1 MIHSSGKRG
10 RYKRYLSM
18 LIAFIMV
25 CSVFLPA
32 FAENAGGKA
41 DGEASGKAVAVAT
54 YEFYADGSLHDSQT
68 VKDGETLKEPSEPQ
82 KDGSTFKG
90 WYTEKDGGSKFTDF
104 SRQTVTEDKTVK
116 LYAGWQENE
125 EPEEAKQPDEKSD
138 ETKETDIEETETVE
152 SEDQSE
158 TEDQDGS
165 DTDEE
170 TASEES
176 DSSKKEDTDQEEE
189 TEDETSEEDSEEAD
203 ETENVSEADQDETED
218 ADKTDT
224 VSTDKQ
230 DDETD
235 KEDGKNSIDIS
246 ESKLTQSDEQSE
258 DEDKDDSQ
266 SDSEDK
272 DAADDEENVQ
282 SYEQAARKAL
292 SRMGAAE
299 AFDADN
305 AISSA
310 YFTISG
316 VDAADIPQTYT
327 VQTGNISA
335 ATVPNITGYDFVNAT
350 VSTEG
355 GDIEIESVGMLPH
368 EGETYIFYTTEGSS
382 TGLAA
387 MVLGENEKIT
397 LHYEVSRD
405 TYEIEYQVQ
414 GGEPG
419 DATDVDDIYGT
430 DHPTTVKEGDDYAFR
445 VNIPRG
451 YTATV
456 SVNEVEQG
464 KLGVEPTYGI
474 KEDNANVIETKGEP
488 SALTLSGI
496 YEIKNVR
503 AAQTVKVVLTKRTA
517 YSFKASLWIETEY
530 ARGRADFGRDLS
542 NIQADQIEGAESH
555 EIWRFTT
562 NTGSGSDRRSWIL
575 DSLQING
582 TKLNLP
588 YGNYRSDFQP
598 VSAETIL
605 PSGTVVTVTLEDIV
619 KETGGYDRRAYSLSV
634 SNCYEDITITGG
646 NLFSST
652 TWQEIIADRLTG
664 VEFQINDRQVA
675 DGESWKDPDD
685 EDWTTMEQSQPFG
698 VGNPMEWKVIDEG
711 YWPWEEDVYDWTYEK
726 GKNYLLGE
734 DMRFRLDTGYVNP
747 KVSYGTVDGIEDGER
762 GDLSR
767 CLSAISGPDN
777 EGWYKF
783 SVSSQDGNSITL
795 LRIEAELGE
804 YNVAYDKGDIPSGS
818 VSETN
823 PTLPDPDNGQYNIV
837 DKNQII
843 VSSVIPTD
851 STGTYAFQYW
861 TLDGYV
867 DRDGNSIQI
876 RPNQVL
882 DLKTVLETMEQN
894 GQTPGETLTLK
905 AHWEEAA
912 KAEQITYT
920 VQFFK
925 DDDMTPAWSE
935 SYQAPS
941 GTTIILDL
949 DSDEVNTFLDNNP
962 GYVVDETRTE
972 LVYENIGSG
981 AELKV
986 YFIKNTT
993 TVTLK
998 KVVDGNMGDKDQEFT
1013 FSYAINEGQEQ
1024 TFQLSDG
1031 NEQTFND
1038 ITIGSTFKFKE
1049 TDAQGYDT
1057 TVTYTDSA
1065 SATGSTPATS
1075 QTLQPDGDDYYTVT
1089 VTDGMYIT
1097 VTNEKQVN
1105 PPMGLSGGSDSWMI
1119 LLGAAAIL
1127 AVTSGGFY
1135 LRRRKTGAHD

>member
-32 FAENAGGKA
+32 FAENAGGKT

-68 VKDGETLKEPSEPQ
+68 VKDGETLKEPSEPK

-170 TASEES
+170 SASEES

-189 TEDETSEEDSEEAD
+189 TKDETSEEDSEEAD

-218 ADKTDT
+218 ADKTDA

-246 ESKLTQSDEQSE
+246 ENELTQSDEQSE
-258 DEDKDDSQ
+258 DEDKDDSK

-272 DAADDEENVQ
+272 DSADDEENVQ

-299 AFDADN
+299 AFDADD
-305 AISSA
+305 AISSE

-316 VDAADIPQTYT
+316 VDAEDIPPTYI

-335 ATVPNITGYDFVNAT
+335 ATVPNIPEYDFVNAT
-350 VSTEG
+350 VGTEE
-355 GDIEIESVGMLPH
+355 GDIEIESVGMLTH
-368 EGETYIFYTTEGSS
+368 EDKTYIFYTTEGSS

-451 YTATV
+451 YIATV
-456 SVNEVEQG
+456 SVNGVKQG
-464 KLGVEPTYGI
+464 ELGVEPTY
-474 KEDNANVIETKGEP
+474 KVDNPNAGQGSVI
-488 SALTLSGI
+488 SADTSGDKPAELILSGI
-496 YEIKNVR
+496 YEIENVTEM
-503 AAQTVKVVLTKRTA
+503 QTVTVTLTRRNQ
-517 YSFKASLWIETEY
+517 YNFSASLWTKTKY
-530 ARGRADFGRDLS
+530 ANGRADFGNVEATYR
-542 NIQADQIEGAESH
+542 ADQLESNSG
-555 EIWRFTT
+555 EQVWIFTT
-562 NTGSGSDRRSWIL
+562 NTSGAKWML

-582 TKLNLP
+582 TKLNIP
-588 YGNYRSDFQP
+588 YQQGR
-598 VSAETIL
+598 SAETTL
-605 PSGTVVTVTLEDIV
+605 PSGTIV
-619 KETGGYDRRAYSLSV
+619 RLTYVSNNNNRRTYSVSV
-634 SNCYEDITITGG
+634 SNCYENITVTGG
-646 NLFSST
+646 NLNSVD
-652 TWQEIIADRLTG
+652 WHEIILDRLTG
-664 VEFQINDRQVA
+664 VNFQINDREG
-675 DGESWKDPDD
+675 DSPSWSS
-685 EDWTTMEQSQPFG
+685 MEQSEPFSVGTPGTGG
-698 VGNPMEWKVIDEG
+698 VN
-711 YWPWEEDVYDWTYEK
+711 YWFQGTWEKGHYDTQVVPWPPFYEK
-726 GKNYLLGE
+726 VWVVDSSETIEKGLRFSLLP
-734 DMRFRLDTGYVNP
+734 GYVNP
-747 KVSYGTVDGIEDGER
+747 TITYGTLNGIEDG
-762 GDLSR
+762 DLNN
-767 CLSAISGPDN
+767 LVVNYPDQP
-777 EGWYKF
+777 EVDPETGQSWYYFDVKGQG
-783 SVSSQDGNSITL
+783 SDDTNKQTL
-795 LRIEAELGE
+795 LRVEAQ
-804 YNVAYDKGDIPSGS
+804 V
-818 VSETN
+818 
-823 PTLPDPDNGQYNIV
+823 GQYEVTYNQGTWAVNDENEEETVAGLPTDGESYNII
-837 DKNQII
+837 DNNQILI
-843 VSSVIPTD
+843 SNQIPVDT
-851 STGTYAFQYW
+851 TGNNTFEYW
-861 TLDGYV
+861 TLDGYEEDGKPIPIYPNELLNLEDIAGYANKV
-867 DRDGNSIQI
+867 DGINYRLPLQ
-876 RPNQVL
+876 
-882 DLKTVLETMEQN
+882 
-894 GQTPGETLTLK
+894 
-905 AHWEEAA
+905 AHWTDSQQ
-912 KAEQITYT
+912 AEQISYT
-920 VQFFK
+920 INLILK
-925 DDDMTPAWSE
+925 DENGNKRTVSTQNP
-935 SYQAPS
+935 QAPKGS
-941 GTTIILDL
+941 IVIIQKDAEEIQSVLRQHSTYKWD
-949 DSDEVNTFLDNNP
+949 DSNEVF
-962 GYVVDETRTE
+962 
-972 LVYENIGSG
+972 YENIQSG
-981 AELKV
+981 QVINL

-998 KVVDGNMGDKDQEFT
+998 KVVTGNMGDKDQQFDFDVSIDDADQGEIKLSNNQTKTFT
-1013 FSYAINEGQEQ
+1013 A
-1024 TFQLSDG
+1024 
-1031 NEQTFND
+1031 
-1038 ITIGSTFKFKE
+1038 TIGSTFKFKE

-1057 TVTYTDSA
+1057 TVTYTDSKN
-1065 SATGSTPATS
+1065 TTPQSLTD
-1075 QTLQPDGDDYYTVT
+1075 TDGDDYYTVT

>member
-116 LYAGWQENE
+116 LYAGWQEKE

-158 TEDQDGS
+158 TEDQDGR

-176 DSSKKEDTDQEEE
+176 DSSKKEDIDQEEE

-246 ESKLTQSDEQSE
+246 ENKLTQSDEQSE

-272 DAADDEENVQ
+272 DAADDEENIQ

-299 AFDADN
+299 AFDAN
-305 AISSA
+305 EGISSA

-316 VDAADIPQTYT
+316 VDTEDIPQTYT

-350 VSTEG
+350 VSTGE
-355 GDIEIESVGMLPH
+355 GDIEVESVGMLPY
-368 EGETYIFYTTEGSS
+368 EEETYIFYTTEGSS

-397 LHYEVSRD
+397 LHYEVSRV

-430 DHPTTVKEGDDYAFR
+430 DRPITVKEGDDYAFR

-456 SVNEVEQG
+456 LVNEQEQG
-464 KLGVEPTYGI
+464 QLGVEPKYTGNDSTI
-474 KEDNANVIETKGEP
+474 SVSGEP
-488 SALTLSGI
+488 TVLTRDGV
-496 YEIKNVR
+496 YEIKDVDRAQNVTVTLRKRDSYTFR
-503 AAQTVKVVLTKRTA
+503 ADLWTQTRYAQDNGA
-517 YSFKASLWIETEY
+517 P
-530 ARGRADFGRDLS
+530 RADFGQTNRNFEEVSANREEKL
-542 NIQADQIEGAESH
+542 
-555 EIWRFTT
+555 WTFTT
-562 NTGSGSDRRSWIL
+562 NNSAWVL

-582 TKLNLP
+582 TKLNIP
-588 YGNYRSDFQP
+588 YANGDTE
-598 VSAETIL
+598 ETIL
-605 PSGTVVTVTLEDIV
+605 PSETKVRLSLTINRNSTRTYTLC
-619 KETGGYDRRAYSLSV
+619 V
-634 SNCYEDITITGG
+634 SDCYENITITGG

-675 DGESWKDPDD
+675 DGESWKEPDE

-698 VGNPMEWKVIDEG
+698 VGEPGKTEWISTGMFPWQG
-711 YWPWEEDVYDWTYEK
+711 YEDWTYEK

-747 KVSYGTVDGIEDGER
+747 KVSYGTAGGIGEGSN
-762 GDLSR
+762 GDLSEY
-767 CLSAISGPDN
+767 LSEVSGPDN

-804 YNVAYDKGDIPSGS
+804 YNVAYDKGNIPSES

-837 DKNQII
+837 NKNQII
-843 VSSVIPTD
+843 VSSAIPTD
-851 STGTYAFQYW
+851 STGAYAFQYW

-867 DRDGNSIQI
+867 DGENKSIQI

-882 DLKTVLETMEQN
+882 DLKTVLETMEEH

-905 AHWEEAA
+905 AHWEEVAN
-912 KAEQITYT
+912 AEQITYT
-920 VQFFK
+920 VQFIK
-925 DDDMTPAWSE
+925 DGNEANPARRVN
-935 SYQAPS
+935 YQAPS

-949 DSDEVNTFLDNNP
+949 NSDEVQTFLSENP
-962 GYVVDETRTE
+962 GYVVDEENTE
-972 LVYENIGSG
+972 RLHSNIESG
-981 AELKV
+981 QKLNI

-1013 FSYAINEGQEQ
+1013 FSYAINEGQKQ
-1024 TFQLSDG
+1024 TFQLSDD
-1031 NEQTFND
+1031 NEQTFNA

-1075 QTLQPDGDDYYTVT
+1075 QKTLQLGDDGYYTVT

>member
-25 CSVFLPA
+25 CTVFLPA
-32 FAENAGGKA
+32 FAENAGGKT
-41 DGEASGKAVAVAT
+41 DGEASGKAVAAAT

-272 DAADDEENVQ
+272 DAADDEENIQ

-335 ATVPNITGYDFVNAT
+335 ATVPNITEYDYVNAT

-368 EGETYIFYTTEGSS
+368 EDKTYIFYTTEGSS

-397 LHYEVSRD
+397 LHYEVSRG
-405 TYEIEYQVQ
+405 TYKIEYQVQ

-456 SVNEVEQG
+456 LVNGVEQG

-474 KEDNANVIETKGEP
+474 KEDSANVIETKGEP
-488 SALTLSGI
+488 STLTLSGI
-496 YEIKNVR
+496 YEIKNVK

-619 KETGGYDRRAYSLSV
+619 KETGSYDRRTYSLSV

-675 DGESWKDPDD
+675 DGESWKEPDE

-698 VGNPMEWKVIDEG
+698 VGEPGKTEWISTGMFPWQG
-711 YWPWEEDVYDWTYEK
+711 YEDWTYEK

-747 KVSYGTVDGIEDGER
+747 KVSYGTAGGIGEGSN
-762 GDLSR
+762 GDLSEY
-767 CLSAISGPDN
+767 LSEVSGPDN

-804 YNVAYDKGDIPSGS
+804 YNVAYDKGNIPSES

-843 VSSVIPTD
+843 VSSTIPTD
-851 STGTYAFQYW
+851 STDKYAFQYW

-905 AHWEEAA
+905 AHWEEVADA
-912 KAEQITYT
+912 DQITYT
-920 VQFFK
+920 VQFIK
-925 DDDMTPAWSE
+925 DDDETDPAWSE

-998 KVVDGNMGDKDQEFT
+998 KVVTGNMGDKDQQFDFDVSIDDADQGEIKLSNNQTKTFT
-1013 FSYAINEGQEQ
+1013 A
-1024 TFQLSDG
+1024 
-1031 NEQTFND
+1031 
-1038 ITIGSTFKFKE
+1038 TIGSTFKFKE

-1057 TVTYTDSA
+1057 TVTYTDSKN
-1065 SATGSTPATS
+1065 TTPQSLTD
-1075 QTLQPDGDDYYTVT
+1075 TDGDDYYTVT

>member
-41 DGEASGKAVAVAT
+41 DGEASGKAVAVTT

-68 VKDGETLKEPSEPQ
+68 VKDGETLKEPSEPK

-170 TASEES
+170 SASEES

-189 TEDETSEEDSEEAD
+189 TKDETSEEDSEEAD

-218 ADKTDT
+218 ADKTDA

-246 ESKLTQSDEQSE
+246 ENELTQSDEQSE
-258 DEDKDDSQ
+258 DEDKDDSK

-272 DAADDEENVQ
+272 DSADDEENVQ

-299 AFDADN
+299 AFDADD
-305 AISSA
+305 AISSE

-316 VDAADIPQTYT
+316 VDAEDIPPTYI

-335 ATVPNITGYDFVNAT
+335 ATVPNIPEYDFVNAT
-350 VSTEG
+350 VGTEE
-355 GDIEIESVGMLPH
+355 GDIEIESVGMLTH
-368 EGETYIFYTTEGSS
+368 EDKTYIFYTTEGSS

-387 MVLGENEKIT
+387 MVLGKNEKIT
-397 LHYEVSRD
+397 LHYEVSRV
-405 TYEIEYQVQ
+405 TYDIEYQVQ

-419 DATDVDDIYGT
+419 DATDVNAIYGT
-430 DHPTTVKEGDDYAFR
+430 DRPTTVKDGDDYAFR

-456 SVNEVEQG
+456 LVNGVKQG
-464 KLGVEPTYGI
+464 ELGVEPQYTGNDSTI
-474 KEDNANVIETKGEP
+474 NVSGEP
-488 SALTLSGI
+488 TVLTRDGI
-496 YEIKNVR
+496 YEIKDVDREQNVTVTLSKRDSYVFSADLWTKTRYAQDDGIPR
-503 AAQTVKVVLTKRTA
+503 AN
-517 YSFKASLWIETEY
+517 
-530 ARGRADFGRDLS
+530 FGRTIRNFEEVSANREETLWTF
-542 NIQADQIEGAESH
+542 I
-555 EIWRFTT
+555 T
-562 NTGSGSDRRSWIL
+562 NNSAWVL

-582 TKLNLP
+582 TKLNIP
-588 YGNYRSDFQP
+588 YANGD
-598 VSAETIL
+598 AEETIL
-605 PSGTVVTVTLEDIV
+605 PSETKVSISLTINQNNTRTYTL
-619 KETGGYDRRAYSLSV
+619 RV
-634 SNCYEDITITGG
+634 SNCYENITVTGG

-664 VEFQINDRQVA
+664 VEFQINDREVGA
-675 DGESWKDPDD
+675 NEPYREPGD
-685 EDWTTMEQSQPFG
+685 ENWTTMEQSQPFG
-698 VGNPMEWKVIDEG
+698 VGAAGQWVQTGGWFPWDDE
-711 YWPWEEDVYDWTYEK
+711 EYDWQYEK

-747 KVSYGTVDGIEDGER
+747 KVSYGTADGIESGER
-762 GDLSR
+762 GDLSW
-767 CLSAISGPDN
+767 CLSAISGPNSD
-777 EGWYKF
+777 GWYTF
-783 SVSSQDGNSITL
+783 RINSRDGNAITM
-795 LRIEAELGE
+795 LRIEAELGK
-804 YNVAYDKGDIPSGS
+804 YNVAYDKGDILQSL
-818 VSETN
+818 T
-823 PTLPDPDNGQYNIV
+823 PTLPDPDDGQYNIV

-843 VSSVIPTD
+843 VSSTIPMD
-851 STGTYAFQYW
+851 NTGAYAFQYW

-867 DRDGNSIQI
+867 DGDGNSIQI

-905 AHWEEAA
+905 AHWEEVADA
-912 KAEQITYT
+912 DQITYT
-920 VQFFK
+920 VQFIK
-925 DDDMTPAWSE
+925 DDDETDPAWSE

-949 DSDEVNTFLDNNP
+949 DSDEVKAFQDNNP
-962 GYVVDETRTE
+962 GYVVDEEKTKP
-972 LVYENIGSG
+972 VYVDVRSG
-981 AELKV
+981 DELKV

-998 KVVDGNMGDKDQEFT
+998 KVVDGNMGDKDQVFDFDVFIRNQGEDQFV
-1013 FSYAINEGQEQ
+1013 GQGEVKLSNTQTQ
-1024 TFQLSDG
+1024 TF
-1031 NEQTFND
+1031 TA
-1038 ITIGSTFKFKE
+1038 TIGSTFKFKE

-1057 TVTYTDSA
+1057 TVTYADSENTTPQPLTD
-1065 SATGSTPATS
+1065 TDH
-1075 QTLQPDGDDYYTVT
+1075 DGYYEVEVT
-1089 VTDGMYIT
+1089 EGLYIT

-1105 PPMGLSGGSDSWMI
+1105 PPMGLSGGSNSWMI

-1135 LRRRKTGAHD
+1135 LKRRKTGAHD